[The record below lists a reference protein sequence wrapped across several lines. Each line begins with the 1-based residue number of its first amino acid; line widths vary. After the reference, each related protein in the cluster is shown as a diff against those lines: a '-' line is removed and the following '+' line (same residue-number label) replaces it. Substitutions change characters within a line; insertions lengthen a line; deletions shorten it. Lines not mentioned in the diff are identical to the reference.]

1 MATLKDVAKLACVD
15 VSTVS
20 RALNNTSYVHADTKE
35 RIMKAVEKLSYKPN
49 LLAKGLRQGK
59 RHTIGVICP
68 TINISI
74 FGEITQTLEQ
84 EARRLGYG
92 VMVCTTANESAA
104 EEACLNR
111 LRTGFVDGIVIA
123 STGEN
128 QHLLREI
135 ENDGISILQMVRKQD
150 NTLSSVVGDYYASA
164 YDGVHYLVQKGC
176 RHIGFINGLMEVIPY
191 RERYRGYK
199 NALKECG
206 LEEYLVESVVPRVN
220 YFNDGYKGAKSLV
233 KNVAKLDALMAANDL
248 QGIGAIRALK
258 ELRIPVPKKIK
269 VMSLTGLSIG
279 GMLDNAMTSM
289 EMPSKEMGV
298 RIARLIIEDI
308 EASAEHKHNLQ
319 HLVFSPTLIE
329 RETT

>member
-1 MATLKDVAKLACVD
+1 MATLKDVAKLASVD

-20 RALNNTSYVHADTKE
+20 RALNNTSYVHSATKE
-35 RIMKAVEKLSYKPN
+35 RIMKAVEELSYKPN

-59 RHTIGVICP
+59 RHTIAVICP

-84 EARRLGYG
+84 EARKLGYG
-92 VMVCTTANESAA
+92 VMVCTTSNEAVA
-104 EEACLNR
+104 EAACLNR

-128 QHLLREI
+128 QHLLRDI
-135 ENDGISILQMVRKQD
+135 KNDGISILQMIRRQD
-150 NTLSSVVGDYYASA
+150 KTLSSVVGDYYTSA
-164 YDGVHYLVQKGC
+164 YDGVRYLVKKGC
-176 RHIGFINGLMEVIPY
+176 RNIGFINGLMDVIPY
-191 RERYRGYK
+191 RERYRGYT
-199 NALKECG
+199 NAMKEFG
-206 LEEYLVESVVPRVN
+206 LEEHLAESIVPRVN
-220 YFNDGYKGAKSLV
+220 YFNDGYKGAQSLA
-233 KNVAKLDALMAANDL
+233 KKVAQLDALMAANDL

-258 ELRIPVPKKIK
+258 ELKIPVPQKIK

-289 EMPSKEMGV
+289 EMPAKEMGV
-298 RIARLIIEDI
+298 RIARMIIEDI
-308 EASAEHKHNLQ
+308 EAGPDDKPSLQ
-319 HLVFSPTLIE
+319 HLVLPPTLIE